1 MENLLII
8 DKSNSSYLVR
18 PTLEKWIVEA
28 SYRKPRK
35 SKKGYVGSKY
45 KIEDRKEFL
54 PDYEA
59 NAIELFEQYKN
70 KYEKLLET
78 KEIIKGYV
86 DCTPIIKYY
95 VTCPK
100 CGKDAEII
108 NFLMMI
114 CSDDDESMNICCKHC
129 ATNPND
135 FMDWGF
141 NKIGICYD
149 TSFFINKEELNWEKE
164 IDVNQIKW
172 EDWINKEN

>member
-35 SKKGYVGSKY
+35 SKKGYVGSKLVR
-45 KIEDRKEFL
+45 EERKEFL

-59 NAIELFEQYKN
+59 NAIELFEKYKK

-78 KEIIKGYV
+78 KEIIKGYI
-86 DCTPIIKYY
+86 DCIPIIKYY

-100 CGKDAEII
+100 CGKNAEII
-108 NFLMMI
+108 DFLMMF
-114 CSDDDESMNICCKHC
+114 CSDEGESMIIACQHC
-129 ATNPND
+129 HRGND
-135 FMDWGF
+135 LWFH
-141 NKIGICYD
+141 NKVGICYD

-164 IDVNQIKW
+164 INVQGIKW